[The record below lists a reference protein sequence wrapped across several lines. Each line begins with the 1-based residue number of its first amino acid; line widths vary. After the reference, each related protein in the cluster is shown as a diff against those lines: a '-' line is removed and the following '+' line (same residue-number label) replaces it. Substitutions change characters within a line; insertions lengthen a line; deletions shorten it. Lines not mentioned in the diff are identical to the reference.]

1 MSENGKNTVCD
12 IINKVSTCG
21 SVPTE
26 ADVSNTLLA
35 NQFFIF
41 MVKSEPRVN
50 TLRSSTSRQEVPL
63 LHQY

>member
-1 MSENGKNTVCD
+1 MSENGKNTVCN
-12 IINKVSTCG
+12 IMNKVSTCG
-21 SVPTE
+21 SVPIQ

-50 TLRSSTSRQEVPL
+50 TLRSSTSKQEVL
-63 LHQY
+63 LLPQY